1 MFCIRI
7 PTFIKFQEV
16 VPKPSDATN
25 EKSWDAR
32 EYEVKKVKNLQGF
45 EEGDNIDLGD
55 KNFKVLHQTWVN
67 NLISRVFK
75 NDLVFSPLFDVGTKQ
90 ILEVHVNHSKYL
102 YE

>member
-1 MFCIRI
+1 M
-7 PTFIKFQEV
+7 
-16 VPKPSDATN
+16 
-25 EKSWDAR
+25 
-32 EYEVKKVKNLQGF
+32 KKVKNLQGF

-55 KNFKVLHQTWVN
+55 KNFKVLHQAWEN

-90 ILEVHVNHSKYL
+90 ILEIQVNCTKYL